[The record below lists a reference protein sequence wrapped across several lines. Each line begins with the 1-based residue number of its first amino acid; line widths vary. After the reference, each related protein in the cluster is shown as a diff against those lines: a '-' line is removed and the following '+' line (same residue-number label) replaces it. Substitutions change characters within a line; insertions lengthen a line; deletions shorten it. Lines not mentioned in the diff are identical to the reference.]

1 MQKNAI
7 RMLYG
12 NEINVIIWKKESL
25 DLFEKNKRVKFMK
38 IIIKFIFSVI
48 GIVLISGFPVLISGL
63 VVGEFRLVE
72 YVAALEIVLRE
83 IWPLQDYTI
92 LNLRTNREIALFPT
106 IAGYILYSLEI
117 LFLAFAVAVFFAIT
131 FTMLTMLLKERAR
144 ERVKMSLYFLESLP
158 DLLVIMLAQLLVI
171 SIYLKTN
178 ILLSKIAVVQNE
190 HIYWLP
196 VACLALLPM
205 IQLYRLCML
214 TFQDEERKMYVEL
227 AQSLGF
233 SKVFIIWVR
242 MFRNAIIS
250 VFFQS
255 KKTIW
260 FMLSNLF
267 VLELMF
273 NIPGIMLF
281 MKDNISPEVFLV
293 SIFSFFLPIFLL
305 YSLGEWL
312 VLRHLRG
319 KEAI

>member
-1 MQKNAI
+1 
-7 RMLYG
+7 
-12 NEINVIIWKKESL
+12 
-25 DLFEKNKRVKFMK
+25 MK
-38 IIIKFIFSVI
+38 LIAKFIFSML
-48 GIVLISGFPVLISGL
+48 GIVLISGFPVLIGGL
-63 VVGEFRLVE
+63 VVGEFRLAE
-72 YVAALEIVLRE
+72 YFAALEMVLRG
-83 IWPLQDYTI
+83 IWPLQEYTI
-92 LNLRTNREIALFPT
+92 LNFRTNREIALFPT
-106 IAGYILYSLEI
+106 ISGYILYSLQL
-117 LFLAFAVAVFFAIT
+117 LFLAFSVAVFLAIA
-131 FTMLTMLLKERAR
+131 FTMLTMLLQEKAR
-144 ERVKMSLYFLESLP
+144 HRVKMSLYFLESLP
-158 DLLVIMLAQLLVI
+158 DLLVIMLAQLIVI
-171 SIYLKTN
+171 SIYLKTDTL
-178 ILLSKIAVVQNE
+178 ISKIAVVQDE
-190 HIYWLP
+190 RIYWLP
-196 VACLALLPM
+196 VACLALLPT

-227 AQSLGF
+227 ARSLGF
-233 SKVFIIWVR
+233 SKVYVVWVH

>member
-1 MQKNAI
+1 
-7 RMLYG
+7 
-12 NEINVIIWKKESL
+12 
-25 DLFEKNKRVKFMK
+25 MK
-38 IIIKFIFSVI
+38 LMIKFVFSVL
-48 GIVLISGFPVLISGL
+48 GIVLVSGFPVLIGGL
-63 VVGEFRLVE
+63 VAGELRLTE
-72 YVAALEIVLRE
+72 YIGALEAVLRGL
-83 IWPLQDYTI
+83 WPLQEFTV
-92 LNLRTNREIALFPT
+92 LNMRTNREIPLFPT
-106 IAGYILYSLEI
+106 IGEYIIYSLEL
-117 LFLAFAVAVFFAIT
+117 LFLAFAVAIFFAIT
-131 FTMLTMLLKERAR
+131 FTVLTMLLKEKAR
-144 ERVKMSLYFLESLP
+144 QRIKMALYFLESLP
-158 DLLVIMLAQLLVI
+158 DLLVIMLAQLAVI
-171 SIYLKTN
+171 AIYLQTN
-178 ILLSKIAVVQNE
+178 VLISKIAVVQGD

-196 VACLALLPM
+196 VLCLALLPM

-214 TFQDEERKMYVEL
+214 TFRDEERKMYIEL
-227 AQSLGF
+227 ARSLGF
-233 SKVFIIWVR
+233 SKVFVIWVH

-305 YSLGEWL
+305 YSIGEWL

>member
-1 MQKNAI
+1 MKI
-7 RMLYG
+7 MLLYG
-12 NEINVIIWKKESL
+12 KENL
-25 DLFEKNKRVKFMK
+25 RTYLKVRKRVEYMK
-38 IIIKFIFSVI
+38 LMIKFVFSVL
-48 GIVLISGFPVLISGL
+48 GIVLISGFPVLIGGL
-63 VVGEFRLVE
+63 VAGELRLAE
-72 YVAALEIVLRE
+72 YVSALDAVLRGL
-83 IWPLQDYTI
+83 WPLQEFTV
-92 LNLRTNREIALFPT
+92 LNMRTNREIPLFPT
-106 IAGYILYSLEI
+106 ISDYITYSLEL
-117 LFLAFAVAVFFAIT
+117 LFLAFAVAIFFAIT
-131 FTMLTMLLKERAR
+131 FTVLTMLLKEKAR
-144 ERVKMSLYFLESLP
+144 HRIKMALYFLESLP
-158 DLLVIMLAQLLVI
+158 DLLVIMLAQLAVLA
-171 SIYLKTN
+171 IYLQTN
-178 ILLSKIAVVQNE
+178 VLISKIAVVQGE

-196 VACLALLPM
+196 VLCLALLPM

-227 AQSLGF
+227 ARSLGF
-233 SKVFIIWVR
+233 SKVFVIWVH

-281 MKDNISPEVFLV
+281 MKDNISPQVFLV

-305 YSLGEWL
+305 YSIGEWL

>member
-1 MQKNAI
+1 MKI
-7 RMLYG
+7 MLLYG
-12 NEINVIIWKKESL
+12 KENL
-25 DLFEKNKRVKFMK
+25 RTYLKVRKRVEYMK
-38 IIIKFIFSVI
+38 LMIKFIFSVL
-48 GIVLISGFPVLISGL
+48 GIVLVSGFPVLIGGL
-63 VVGEFRLVE
+63 VAGELRLAE
-72 YVAALEIVLRE
+72 YAAALEAVLRGL
-83 IWPLQDYTI
+83 WPLQEFTV
-92 LNLRTNREIALFPT
+92 LNMRTNREIPLFPT
-106 IAGYILYSLEI
+106 IAEYIIYSLEL
-117 LFLAFAVAVFFAIT
+117 LFLAFAVAIFFAIT
-131 FTMLTMLLKERAR
+131 FTVLTMLLKEKAR
-144 ERVKMSLYFLESLP
+144 HRIKMALYFLESLP
-158 DLLVIMLAQLLVI
+158 DLLVIMLAQLAVI
-171 SIYLKTN
+171 AIYLQTN
-178 ILLSKIAVVQNE
+178 VLISKIAVVQGE

-196 VACLALLPM
+196 VLCLALLPM

-214 TFQDEERKMYVEL
+214 TFQDEERKMYIEL
-227 AQSLGF
+227 ARSLGF
-233 SKVFIIWVR
+233 SKVFVIWVH

-281 MKDNISPEVFLV
+281 MKDNISPQVFLV

-305 YSLGEWL
+305 YSIGEWL

>member
-1 MQKNAI
+1 
-7 RMLYG
+7 
-12 NEINVIIWKKESL
+12 
-25 DLFEKNKRVKFMK
+25 MK
-38 IIIKFIFSVI
+38 LMIKFVFSVV
-48 GIVLISGFPVLISGL
+48 GIVLVSGFPVLIGGL
-63 VVGEFRLVE
+63 VAGELRLTE
-72 YVAALEIVLRE
+72 YIEALEAVLRGL
-83 IWPLQDYTI
+83 WPLQEFTV
-92 LNLRTNREIALFPT
+92 LNMRTNREIPLFPT
-106 IAGYILYSLEI
+106 IGEYIIYSLEL

-131 FTMLTMLLKERAR
+131 FTVLTMLLKEKAR
-144 ERVKMSLYFLESLP
+144 QRIKMALYFLESLP
-158 DLLVIMLAQLLVI
+158 DLLVIMLAQLAVI
-171 SIYLKTN
+171 AIYLQTN
-178 ILLSKIAVVQNE
+178 VLISKIAVVQGD

-196 VACLALLPM
+196 VLCLALLPM

-214 TFQDEERKMYVEL
+214 TFQDEERKMYIEL
-227 AQSLGF
+227 ARSLGF
-233 SKVFIIWVR
+233 SKVFVIWVH

-281 MKDNISPEVFLV
+281 MKDNISPQVFLV

-305 YSLGEWL
+305 YSIGEWL